1 MASCPNCSNSVR
13 YRKLFMHS
21 CFTPLTCDQCKSK
34 LHFDKVDWNK
44 KASLVLLPCTLLIG
58 ADMLVHPGIWLGLT
72 LLILAVIGLIK
83 FLLDLRHIKLQVKER
98 QIV

>member
-1 MASCPNCSNSVR
+1 
-13 YRKLFMHS
+13 MHS
-21 CFTPLTCDQCKSK
+21 CFTPVTCDQCKSK
-34 LHFDKVDWNK
+34 LRFDKVDWYK
-44 KASLVLLPCTLLIG
+44 KVSWVLLPCALLIG
-58 ADMLVHPGIWLGLT
+58 ADLFVHPAIWLGLT